1 MAYIFLFLSAF
12 GAATLLPLQSESVLA
27 GILILGE
34 YSAILLISVATLG
47 NVLGS
52 CVNWWLGVQVEKYKD
67 KQWFPVSEEKLLKA
81 QNLYGRY
88 GSPLL
93 LLSWVPVI
101 GDPITLVSGMLKEK
115 FYKFLFLVLM
125 AKFSRYIF
133 IYLIYLKMV

>member
-67 KQWFPVSEEKLLKA
+67 KK
-81 QNLYGRY
+81 
-88 GSPLL
+88 
-93 LLSWVPVI
+93 
-101 GDPITLVSGMLKEK
+101 
-115 FYKFLFLVLM
+115 
-125 AKFSRYIF
+125 
-133 IYLIYLKMV
+133 